1 MIGTFRGAGGPNILL
16 VGHMDTVFDDGTVAE
31 RRSGSTAI
39 ARGPGVSDMKAGLLA
54 GFFAT
59 HVLQDVGFDAFG
71 DHVRV
76 QPDEEIGSRGRVR

>member
-1 MIGTFRGAGGPNILL
+1 MLL

-31 RRSGSTAI
+31 RPFSIEGDI

-59 HVLQDVGFDAFG
+59 RALQDVGFDGFR
-71 DHVRV
+71 DPHLRV
-76 QPDEEIGSRGRVR
+76 QPG